1 MAKKTLKPKATAPK
15 ATALSLHLGLNA
27 VDPVH
32 YGGWSGELGAC
43 ERDAVD
49 MGALAKSQKM
59 KPTVLLTKAATR
71 AKTIAAMRAAAKT
84 LKKGDLFFLTYS
96 GHGGQVR
103 DVTGEEDDKRDETWC
118 LFDGQLIDD
127 ELYFELARFASGVR
141 ILVLSDSC
149 HSGTVTRDAMAPGMG
164 GVKTRQMPPDVAEVT
179 YEKNK
184 DFYDGLQKDIA
195 KQAKRSQ
202 DPDSVLA
209 SLELDTR
216 ITAVESNFK
225 PAAILISG
233 CQDNQTSLDGD
244 PNGAFTGALLKVWNN
259 GTFVGDYSRFHKQ
272 ILKGLPASQTPNL
285 FPLGAAGKFLKQ
297 QPFMV

>member
-1 MAKKTLKPKATAPK
+1 MAKKTVKPKATAI
-15 ATALSLHLGLNA
+15 SLHLGLNA

-32 YGGWSGELGAC
+32 YGGWAGELGAC

-49 MGALAKSQKM
+49 MAALARSQKM

-71 AKTIAAMRAAAKT
+71 AKSIAAIRAAAKS

-149 HSGTVTRDAMAPGMG
+149 HSGTVTRDAMLPGMG
-164 GVKTRQMPPDVAEVT
+164 GAKTRQMPPDVAEVT
-179 YEKNK
+179 YEQNK
-184 DFYDGLQKDIA
+184 DFYDDLQKGLA

-216 ITAVESNFK
+216 ITAVASKFK

-259 GTFVGDYSRFHKQ
+259 GAYVGDYSRFHKQ
-272 ILKGLPASQTPNL
+272 IVKGLPASQTPNL
-285 FPLGAAGKFLKQ
+285 FPLGAAGRFLKQ
-297 QPFMV
+297 QPFRV

>member
-1 MAKKTLKPKATAPK
+1 MAKKTLKPT

-32 YGGWSGELGAC
+32 YGGWAGELAAC
-43 ERDAVD
+43 ERDAID
-49 MGALAKSQKM
+49 MAALAKSQKM
-59 KPTVLLTKAATR
+59 KPTVLLTRAATR
-71 AKTIAAMRAAAKT
+71 AKSITAIRSAAKA

-103 DVTGEEDDKRDETWC
+103 DVTGEEPDKRDETWC

-149 HSGTVTRDAMAPGMG
+149 HSGTVTREAMVPGMG
-164 GVKTRQMPPDVAEVT
+164 GQKTRQMPPDVAEVT

-184 DFYDGLQKDIA
+184 EFYDDLQKGIA
-195 KQAKRSQ
+195 KQARRAQ

-216 ITAVESNFK
+216 ITAVESKFK

-244 PNGAFTGALLKVWNN
+244 PNGAFTGALLKVWNK
-259 GTFVGDYSRFHKQ
+259 GKFVGDYSRFHKQ
-272 ILKGLPASQTPNL
+272 IVQGLPASQTPNL
-285 FPLGAAGKFLKQ
+285 FPLGAAGRFLRQ
-297 QPFMV
+297 QPFRV